1 MSLKFIV
8 ELKGKPLLRAH
19 PAYRDYDLVL
29 SLLANA
35 DRR

>member
-8 ELKGKPLLRAH
+8 DLKGKPLLRAYS
-19 PAYRDYDLVL
+19 AYRNYDHVL
-29 SLLANA
+29 SLLVNA